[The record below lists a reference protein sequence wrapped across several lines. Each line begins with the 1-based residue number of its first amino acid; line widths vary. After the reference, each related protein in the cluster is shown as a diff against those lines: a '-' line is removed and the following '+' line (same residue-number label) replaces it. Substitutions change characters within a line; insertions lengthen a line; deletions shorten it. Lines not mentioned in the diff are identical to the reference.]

1 MLSKSTESNITI
13 LSCSCDVTA
22 ENFFDFKSRYND
34 VIANLNEGT
43 ALILDLSSVNHLV
56 SSAIGVIAASYP
68 LLKGKQVAFRLV
80 ADSGEL
86 MRLLRVTR
94 LSKVVR
100 TCNCVKSA
108 ISELQ

>member
-1 MLSKSTESNITI
+1 MFSKSTEGDVTI

-22 ENFFDFKSRYND
+22 ENFLDFKTQYNN
-34 VIANLNEGT
+34 VISALNQGMS
-43 ALILDLSSVNHLV
+43 LILDLSSVNHLV

-68 LLKGKQVAFRLV
+68 LLKDKQVAFRLV

-108 ISELQ
+108 ISELK